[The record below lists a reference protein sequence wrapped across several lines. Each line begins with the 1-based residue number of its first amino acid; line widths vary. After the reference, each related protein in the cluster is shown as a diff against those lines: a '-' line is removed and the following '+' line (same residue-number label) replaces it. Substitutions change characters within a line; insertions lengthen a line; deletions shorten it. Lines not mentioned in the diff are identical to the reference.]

1 MFERLTCPADVDKWL
16 EDDAVLD
23 LHPEFAKP
31 GDFPLWS
38 MLRVQ
43 LRLMTSEFNFLT
55 CNIEHPAITECLEAL
70 RAAGR
75 LEVSYVPVDEEGR
88 VAAAAVAAA
97 LTEHTVLVTV
107 MHSNNEVGE
116 P

>member
-1 MFERLTCPADVDKWL
+1 MAVDSKIDYPVACNAAEKLVVHRGALKTALPAV
-16 EDDAVLD
+16 
-23 LHPEFAKP
+23 
-31 GDFPLWS
+31 
-38 MLRVQ
+38 
-43 LRLMTSEFNFLT
+43 
-55 CNIEHPAITECLEAL
+55 CEAL